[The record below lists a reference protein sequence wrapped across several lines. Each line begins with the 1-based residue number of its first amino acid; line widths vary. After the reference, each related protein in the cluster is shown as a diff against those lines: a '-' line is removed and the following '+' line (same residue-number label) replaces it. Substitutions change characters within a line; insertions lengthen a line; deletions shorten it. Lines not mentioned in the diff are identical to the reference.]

1 MKKRYRKKTCYYI
14 YEGKTE
20 GYFLHY
26 LASLFPNASVK
37 EVSPFSGRGGTAD
50 SIVLNAL
57 SCQYYDRLFV
67 LLDEDFESKAAEYRI
82 SNETLRKLEQQWNID
97 PGALSEVKYR
107 DLHKYNINHR
117 KPVIIVSNPQAIEGL
132 LLQILGYSKQQ
143 LESKTTTELKNM
155 LQNLLGPITDI
166 HQSATTQEALLHLFH
181 NKMPLSI
188 LQEKRKNISELD
200 TLLSFFE

>member
-132 LLQILGYSKQQ
+132 LLQILGYSKQK
-143 LESKTTTELKNM
+143 LENKTTDELKSM
-155 LQNLLGPITDI
+155 IQNFLKSITDTYPCY
-166 HQSATTQEALLHLFH
+166 TTPEALLHLFKQ
-181 NKMPLSI
+181 KMSLAI
-188 LQEKRKNISELD
+188 LQEKRKIIPELD
-200 TLLSFFE
+200 TLLTFFE